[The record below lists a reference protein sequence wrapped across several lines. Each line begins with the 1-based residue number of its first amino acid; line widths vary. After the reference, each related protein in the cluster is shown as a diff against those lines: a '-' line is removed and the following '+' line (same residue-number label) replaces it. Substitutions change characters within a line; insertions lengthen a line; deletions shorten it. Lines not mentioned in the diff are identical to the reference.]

1 MNLINRDEILEWI
14 NTAELTPDGGVD
26 ANVLIEKLKEMPVL
40 MKYSEYVLAKQ
51 MLSMLA
57 KRLDEA
63 VLNGLSDSI
72 TSK

>member
-51 MLSMLA
+51 MLTMLA

-63 VLNGLSDSI
+63 VLNGVSE
-72 TSK
+72 

>member
-40 MKYSEYVLAKQ
+40 MRGCEYAVAREMLDRLAKK
-51 MLSMLA
+51 ME
-57 KRLDEA
+57 EA
-63 VLNGLSDSI
+63 ILKGEM
-72 TSK
+72 

>member
-26 ANVLIEKLKEMPVL
+26 ANVLTEKLKEMPVL

-51 MLSMLA
+51 MLTMLA